1 MPVLEQ
7 PSTPQSGLRSFRP
20 PIAGHGHAVV
30 AGHYGAAH
38 AAFRVLE
45 AGGNAVDAG
54 VAAGI
59 ALGVLQ
65 SDIVNV
71 AGVAPTLIYV
81 AQSDE
86 VFSVAG
92 LGTWPRA
99 ASLEHFRKHCG
110 GHVPQG
116 ALRTVVPAAPAAW
129 IAALARFGT
138 MSFGQ
143 VAEGAIRWARDG
155 FAMHPL
161 MAEVI
166 RDNQADYARNPS
178 SAAIYL
184 PGGRPPAVGD
194 LFVQADLARTLQF
207 MADEEKKAAGKSR
220 AAGLKAAR
228 DAFYVGDIADTI
240 VRFYREQDGWLSA
253 EDMAAF
259 DAEVEKPVRVRYK
272 DWDVYTCPAWCQGP
286 ALGQALKLV
295 EGIDLKAL
303 GHNAPSYVHVL
314 TEALKLVFADRE
326 RYYGD
331 PRFVDVPL
339 QRLLSDDYAR
349 QRRGQ
354 IDPDRA
360 APGMPPAGDPGRGAG
375 AAIAASMAAFDPAA
389 YLNLGAPGSA
399 GARAPAKPALDTSYV
414 CVVDRHGNVFSATPS
429 DSSYDGVV
437 VPGTG
442 LVPSTRGSQSWVDPQ
457 HPASVA
463 PGKRP
468 RLTPSPTL
476 ALGRRGRKGREA
488 LPFGTPGGDVQIQAM
503 LQAFVNRT
511 EFAMDPQQ
519 AVEAPRFATYSFP
532 DSFEPHGYQPGL
544 LKLEA
549 RLPRATGEDLA
560 RRGHKVEWWPDFV
573 WRAGAMCMIHA
584 DPDSGLKIAGADP
597 RRPTYA
603 LAW

>member
-7 PSTPQSGLRSFRP
+7 SAPQTGLSSYRP

-45 AGGNAVDAG
+45 AGGNAIDAG

-71 AGVAPTLIYV
+71 AGVAPTLIYS
-81 AQSDE
+81 AGQDE

-92 LGTWPRA
+92 LGTWPKA
-99 ASLEHFRKHCG
+99 ASAEFFRKNHG
-110 GHVPQG
+110 GKIPSGV
-116 ALRTVVPAAPAAW
+116 LRTVVPAAPAAW
-129 IAALARFGT
+129 IAALDRFGT
-138 MSFGQ
+138 KSFGE
-143 VAEGAIRWARDG
+143 VAAGAIYFAREG

-161 MAEVI
+161 MAEVV
-166 RDNQADYARNPS
+166 RDSQAEYARYPS

-184 PGGRPPAVGD
+184 PGGRPPRPGD

-207 MADEEKKAAGKSR
+207 MADEEKKAAGRGR

-228 DAFYVGDIADTI
+228 DAFYAGDIARAI
-240 VRFYREQDGWLSA
+240 VEFHRKEGGWLSA
-253 EDMAAF
+253 EDMAGF
-259 DAEVEKPVRVRYK
+259 DAPIEKPVSVRYK
-272 DWDVYTCPAWCQGP
+272 DYDVYTCPAWCQGP

-295 EGIDLKAL
+295 EGMDLKGLKHNSPDYIHAL
-303 GHNAPSYVHVL
+303 A
-314 TEALKLVFADRE
+314 EALKLVFADRE

-339 QRLLSDDYAR
+339 KQLLSDAYAR
-349 QRRGQ
+349 QRRGE
-354 IDPDRA
+354 IRPDRA
-360 APGMPPAGDPGRGAG
+360 SPGLPPPGDLGRGAG
-375 AAIAASMAAFDPAA
+375 GALAASAA
-389 YLNLGAPGSA
+389 
-399 GARAPAKPALDTSYV
+399 APARPALDTSYV
-414 CVVDRHGNVFSATPS
+414 CVIDKHGNVFSATPS
-429 DSSYDGVV
+429 DTSAEGPV

-442 LVPSTRGSQSWVDPQ
+442 LVPSTRGSQSWTDPA
-457 HPASVA
+457 HASVVA

-468 RLTPSPTL
+468 RLTPSPAL
-476 ALGRRGRKGREA
+476 ALGRRGAKGREA

-503 LQAFVNRT
+503 LQAFVNRV
-511 EFAMDPQQ
+511 EFGMDPQQ

-532 DSFEPHGYQPGL
+532 DSFEPHAYQPGM
-544 LKLEA
+544 LKVES
-549 RLPRATGEDLA
+549 RLPRATGDDLA
-560 RRGHKVEWWPDFV
+560 GRGHKVEWWPEFV
-573 WRAGAMCMIHA
+573 WRAGAMCLIHA
-584 DPDSGLKIAGADP
+584 DPDTGLKTAGADP
-597 RRPTYA
+597 RRPAYA

>member
-7 PSTPQSGLRSFRP
+7 PSAPQSGLSSFRP
-20 PIAGHGHAVV
+20 PIAGHGHAVA

-71 AGVAPTLIYV
+71 AGVAPTLIYI
-81 AQSDE
+81 ARSDE

-92 LGTWPRA
+92 LGTWPKA
-99 ASLEHFRKHCG
+99 ASAEFFRKNHG
-110 GHVPQG
+110 GAIPYGV
-116 ALRTVVPAAPAAW
+116 LRTVVPAAPAAW
-129 IAALARFGT
+129 IAALHRFGT
-138 MSFGQ
+138 MGFAE

-161 MAEVI
+161 MAETI
-166 RDNQADYARNPS
+166 AENRGDYARRPE

-184 PGGRPPAVGD
+184 PGGRPPLPGE

-207 MADEEKKAAGKSR
+207 MADEEKKASGRGR

-228 DAFYVGDIADTI
+228 DAFYTGDIARTI
-240 VRFYREQDGWLSA
+240 VAFYRREGGWLSA
-253 EDMAAF
+253 EDMAGF
-259 DAEVEKPVRVRYK
+259 DAEIEKPVRARYK
-272 DWDVYTCPAWCQGP
+272 DWDIFTCQAWCQGP
-286 ALGQALKLV
+286 AMAQVLKLV

-303 GHNAPSYVHVL
+303 GHNAPDYVHAL

-326 RYYGD
+326 RYFGD

-349 QRRGQ
+349 QRRGE
-354 IDPDRA
+354 IRPDRA
-360 APGMPPAGDPGRGAG
+360 APGMPPAGDFGRGAG
-375 AAIAASMAAFDPAA
+375 APIAASAA
-389 YLNLGAPGSA
+389 
-399 GARAPAKPALDTSYV
+399 APAKPALDTSYV
-414 CVVDRHGNVFSATPS
+414 CVVDKDGNVFSATPS

-442 LVPSTRGSQSWVDPQ
+442 LVPSTRGSQSWTDPN
-457 HPASVA
+457 HASVVA

-468 RLTPSPTL
+468 RLTPSPAL

-488 LPFGTPGGDVQIQAM
+488 IPFGTPGGDVQIQAM

-511 EFAMDPQQ
+511 QFGMDPQQ

-544 LKLEA
+544 LKLES
-549 RLPRATGEDLA
+549 RLPRATGDDLA
-560 RRGHKVEWWPDFV
+560 GRGHKVEWWPDFV
-573 WRAGAMCMIHA
+573 WRAGAVCMVHA
-584 DPDSGLKIAGADP
+584 DPDSGLKTAAADP
-597 RRPTYA
+597 RRSAYA